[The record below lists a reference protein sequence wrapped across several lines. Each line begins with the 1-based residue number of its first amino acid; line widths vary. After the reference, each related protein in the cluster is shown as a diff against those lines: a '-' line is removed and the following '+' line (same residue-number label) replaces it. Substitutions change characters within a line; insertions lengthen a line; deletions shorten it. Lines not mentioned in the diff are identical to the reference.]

1 MLSRFVVRRRWR
13 GEAPACT
20 SLHQAGRDGGA
31 GLPPGWLYSPA
42 MSIEQ
47 ARDILSR
54 AESALFITGAGVS
67 AASGI
72 PTYRGIGGLYV
83 QEATEDGVRIEE
95 ALSGRMFW
103 LKPELT
109 WKYIHQIERA
119 CRGARPN
126 AAHVAIARMEARLAR
141 VWVLTQNVDGFHRT
155 AGSTNVI
162 DLHGDIHRLIC
173 TECSYVEEVDDYAGL
188 APLPRCPQCEF
199 VIRPDVVLFGEVLPP
214 QKFSIYQRELARGF
228 DVVVSVGTTSSFPY
242 IAEPVFAA
250 ARRGTPTIEINPER
264 TVVSDAVSIRLAMP
278 AVEALEALGG

>member
-1 MLSRFVVRRRWR
+1 
-13 GEAPACT
+13 
-20 SLHQAGRDGGA
+20 
-31 GLPPGWLYSPA
+31 

-47 ARDILSR
+47 SRDIFAR
-54 AESALFITGAGVS
+54 AQSALFITGAGIS
-67 AASGI
+67 AASGV

-83 QEATEDGVRIEE
+83 KEATGDGVPIEE
-95 ALSGRMFW
+95 ALSGPMFW

-119 CRGARPN
+119 CRGAQHN

-155 AGSTNVI
+155 AGSKNVI
-162 DLHGDIHRLIC
+162 DIHGDIHRLLC

-214 QKFSIYQRELARGF
+214 QKLSTYQRELGRGF
-228 DVVVSVGTTSSFPY
+228 DVVVSVGTSSLLPY
-242 IAEPVFAA
+242 IAEPVFTA
-250 ARRGTPTIEINPER
+250 ARLGIPTIEINPER
-264 TVVSDAVSIRLAMP
+264 TVISDAVSIRLAMP
-278 AVEALEALGG
+278 AVEALEAIAG